1 MPSVPDPRMDTG
13 KMLELRLK
21 GLSYAEIGRVAGG
34 MAKQSIEQRLSKFKR
49 LLEHPEQVHAYR
61 EHEAEILDSVSME
74 LTTSLIDDVRRKGK
88 KALSGYQKVG
98 MFGILFDKR
107 RLLRGESTANV
118 SNLTQIIQAALGDDK
133 REPTT
138 TSPSVSNVQEAE
150 LVPDNEAAP
159 EASKRID

>member
-1 MPSVPDPRMDTG
+1 MPSVPDTRMDTG

-118 SNLTQIIQAALGDDK
+118 SNLTQLIKAAMGDGK
-133 REPTT
+133 RERAPKE
-138 TSPSVSNVQEAE
+138 SGNPAAGRPEPVEDAE
-150 LVPDNEAAP
+150 IVGKE
-159 EASKRID
+159 

>member
-1 MPSVPDPRMDTG
+1 M
-13 KMLELRLK
+13 
-21 GLSYAEIGRVAGG
+21 
-34 MAKQSIEQRLSKFKR
+34 

-118 SNLTQIIQAALGDDK
+118 SNLTQIIQAARGDGKGESAPNESRDPDAG
-133 REPTT
+133 RPEP
-138 TSPSVSNVQEAE
+138 VEDAE
-150 LVPDNEAAP
+150 IVGKE
-159 EASKRID
+159 